1 MGRGL
6 GSLVSSLLFSYA
18 EDMDDAPR
26 DSSDLEKR
34 LEEAIARQQ
43 AQLDAF
49 IEETE
54 NELAELKSEL
64 TSSFEELKELAE
76 KQAEIPD
83 SFEER
88 LSDLEKTKMNAPT
101 ERELRRQEE
110 DAEISRIIKIEE
122 ENNAERRLVEIEER
136 LERIKDGDDESL
148 KEMDVKLAELEGKL
162 KLLQEYVRSR
172 LK

>member
-1 MGRGL
+1 
-6 GSLVSSLLFSYA
+6 
-18 EDMDDAPR
+18 MDDAPR

-64 TSSFEELKELAE
+64 ASSFEELKELAE

-88 LSDLEKTKMNAPT
+88 LSDLEITKMNALT
-101 ERELRRQEE
+101 EMELRRKEE
-110 DAEISRIIKIEE
+110 DAETSRIIKIEE
-122 ENNAERRLVEIEER
+122 ENDAERRLVESEER
-136 LERIKDGDDESL
+136 VERIKDDEDESL
-148 KEMDVKLAELEGKL
+148 KEMAKKLAELEGKL

-172 LK
+172 LT

>member
-1 MGRGL
+1 
-6 GSLVSSLLFSYA
+6 
-18 EDMDDAPR
+18 MDDSPR
-26 DSSDLEKR
+26 GPSDWGKR
-34 LEEAIARQQ
+34 LEDAIARQQ

-88 LSDLEKTKMNAPT
+88 LSDLEITKMNALT
-101 ERELRRQEE
+101 EMELRRKEE
-110 DAEISRIIKIEE
+110 DAEMIRSIKDKE
-122 ENNAERRLVEIEER
+122 ENDAELRLVEIENR
-136 LERIKDGDDESL
+136 LERIKEDDDESL
-148 KEMDVKLAELEGKL
+148 KEMANKLADLSEKL
-162 KLLQEYVRSR
+162 SLLQEQLRAR

>member
-1 MGRGL
+1 
-6 GSLVSSLLFSYA
+6 
-18 EDMDDAPR
+18 MDDAPR

-54 NELAELKSEL
+54 NELAELKSVL
-64 TSSFEELKELAE
+64 ASSFEELKELAE

-88 LSDLEKTKMNAPT
+88 LSDLEITKMNALT
-101 ERELRRQEE
+101 EMELRRKEE
-110 DAEISRIIKIEE
+110 DAETSRIIKIEE
-122 ENNAERRLVEIEER
+122 ENDAERRLVEIEER
-136 LERIKDGDDESL
+136 VERIKDDEDESL
-148 KEMDVKLAELEGKL
+148 KEMAKKLAELEGKL

-172 LK
+172 LR